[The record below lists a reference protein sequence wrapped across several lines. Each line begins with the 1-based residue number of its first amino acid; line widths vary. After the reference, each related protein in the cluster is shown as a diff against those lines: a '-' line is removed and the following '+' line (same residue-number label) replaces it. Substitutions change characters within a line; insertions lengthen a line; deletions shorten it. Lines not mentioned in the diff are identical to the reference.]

1 MFYCNILK
9 EEVNINNIKLWEN
22 KINNLILSKGIIPLY
37 KKILKRYEFNDFDEY
52 INYVKNNI
60 YDDDNDNDNHNHNH
74 NHNEKLSKLEE
85 IYKNNLSIEKNN
97 EELAEK
103 KRVEL
108 LLLKSIKYHSPNVKI
123 RMLVE
128 KDVSYIYPLYQDLK
142 INYMKEN
149 ISNKDCIDY
158 IDDFILKNKIYGI
171 FENKLLIGIMIC
183 DEKKFYIDNNSNKV
197 ETFYIQ
203 EIIIDNNYNGKN
215 YGTLL
220 ISYAILISPNNL
232 EFISFMTT
240 ENNKGMYKIASKLD
254 FIKQEKSSGD
264 PLNPS
269 LFIRINNVIDRKIY
283 SNLNYI

>member
-9 EEVNINNIKLWEN
+9 EEVNINNIKLWE
-22 KINNLILSKGIIPLY
+22 KKLNNLIKTTGVIPLY
-37 KKILKRYEFNDFDEY
+37 KKVLKRYELYDFDEY
-52 INYVKNNI
+52 INYIKDNI
-60 YDDDNDNDNHNHNH
+60 NDNDN
-74 NHNEKLSKLEE
+74 LSKLEQ
-85 IYKNNLSIEKNN
+85 IYKTNLLIEKNN

-103 KRVEL
+103 KRIGL

-128 KDVSYIYPLYQDLK
+128 KDVHNIYPIYYDFK
-142 INYMKEN
+142 INYMKED
-149 ISNKDCIDY
+149 ITYEDCIDY

-197 ETFYIQ
+197 DTFYIQ

-240 ENNKGMYKIASKLD
+240 ENNKGMYKIASKLN
-254 FIKQEKSSGD
+254 FIKQDKSSGD

-283 SNLNYI
+283 NNLNYIKSLSSNYI